1 MSGEY
6 RRRHQLPSP
15 ASVQAALNTLTRR
28 ELVIKDGSGVNS
40 IAEPFLAEWI
50 TLNVGRTEP

>member
-1 MSGEY
+1 M
-6 RRRHQLPSP
+6 
-15 ASVQAALNTLTRR
+15 QAALNTLTRR
-28 ELVIKDGSGVNS
+28 ELVVRDAQGVNG